1 MENIDS
7 LSQLSREVGRILVE
21 SKFKLS
27 TVESCT
33 GGWIGKVLTDV
44 AGSSS
49 WYECGYVTYS
59 DASKIRLVGV
69 SPKVLRQSG
78 AVSERAA
85 QEMAQCSF
93 AYTGADI
100 ALAVTG
106 IAGPS
111 GGTREKPVGTVWF
124 AWAARTGACKTER
137 KVFVGDRK
145 SIREQTVRSAL
156 STLIGFLEEDLDH

>member
-7 LSQLSREVGRILVE
+7 LSQLSSEVGRILVE

-59 DASKIRLVGV
+59 DASKIGLLGV
-69 SPKVLRQSG
+69 SPKIIRQSG
-78 AVSERAA
+78 AVSEHVAR
-85 QEMAQCSF
+85 QMAQCSF
-93 AYTGADI
+93 SNTGADI

-124 AWAARTGACKTER
+124 AWATRAASCKTER
-137 KVFVGDRK
+137 KVFSGDRK
-145 SIREQTVRSAL
+145 SIREQTVWSAL
-156 STLIGFLEEDLDH
+156 SNLIRFLEEDLSR

>member
-1 MENIDS
+1 MKYTDKIT
-7 LSQLSREVGRILVE
+7 QLSTEVGRLLFE
-21 SKFKLS
+21 KKLKL
-27 TVESCT
+27 TTIESCT

-44 AGSSS
+44 AGSSA

-69 SPKVLRQSG
+69 SSETIKRSG
-78 AVSERAA
+78 AVSEPVA

-93 AYTGADI
+93 ASTGSDI

-111 GGTREKPVGTVWF
+111 GGSLEKPVGTVWF
-124 AWAARTGACKTER
+124 AWASRTGGCKTET
-137 KVFVGDRK
+137 KVFSGDRK
-145 SIREQTVRSAL
+145 GIREQTVSMAL
-156 STLIGFLEEDLDH
+156 SQLLLFLEEDSNR

>member
-1 MENIDS
+1 MKYTDKIT
-7 LSQLSREVGRILVE
+7 QLSTEVGRLLFE
-21 SKFKLS
+21 KKLKL
-27 TVESCT
+27 TTIESCT

-44 AGSSS
+44 AGSSA

-69 SPKVLRQSG
+69 SSELIKRSG
-78 AVSERAA
+78 AVSEPVV

-93 AYTGADI
+93 ASTSSDI

-111 GGTREKPVGTVWF
+111 GGTSEKPVGTVWF
-124 AWAARTGACKTER
+124 AWATRTGDCKTER

-145 SIREQTVRSAL
+145 RIREQTVSMAL
-156 STLIGFLEEDLDH
+156 SQLILFLEENLNR

>member
-1 MENIDS
+1 MKNIDS
-7 LSQLSREVGRILVE
+7 LSQLSTEVGRILVG

-78 AVSERAA
+78 AVSERVA

-106 IAGPS
+106 IAGPG
-111 GGTREKPVGTVWF
+111 GGTQEKPVGTVWF
-124 AWAARTGACKTER
+124 SWAARTGACKTER
-137 KVFVGDRK
+137 KVFAGDRK
-145 SIREQTVRSAL
+145 SIREQTVRFAL
-156 STLIGFLEEDLDH
+156 STLISFLEEDLDH